1 MIFSQQ
7 AASKQCQYF
16 EFNSYLSKSKLQT
29 QTGILRICLRE
40 SKNQLQPAS
49 LQMNKNCTN
58 QSEEKPEA
66 AQFSEQII
74 DIQNSGEF
82 LRKSNVKTMAGLK
95 RLNLNSGASNRTG
108 LCTPVVNHRVSQF
121 YGTSIAELHI
131 DQMNSE

>member
-7 AASKQCQYF
+7 AASKQCQQF
-16 EFNSYLSKSKLQT
+16 ELIYIQANPNSKHKLVFYASV
-29 QTGILRICLRE
+29 RVKAE
-40 SKNQLQPAS
+40 KQLQPAS
-49 LQMNKNCTN
+49 LQMNKNCMN

-121 YGTSIAELHI
+121 CGTSIAELHI